1 MIDIL
6 VFVNGVKYFCV
17 LYDGIWFVVFVIMV
31 FSMEVFSTDTSI
43 AWGTVR
49 VSCSLRVRVTVITR
63 CTIRV
68 RRRVRSR
75 VSGRVRVTP
84 SIRG

>member
-1 MIDIL
+1 MW
-6 VFVNGVKYFCV
+6 FM
-17 LYDGIWFVVFVIMV
+17 LYGIMV

-43 AWGTVR
+43 VWGTVR
-49 VSCSLRVRVTVITR
+49 VSCSGRVRVTVLTR

-68 RRRVRSR
+68 RCRVRSR
-75 VSGRVRVTP
+75 VRVRVRVTP

>member
-1 MIDIL
+1 M
-6 VFVNGVKYFCV
+6 
-17 LYDGIWFVVFVIMV
+17 WFMLFVIMV

-43 AWGTVR
+43 IWCTVR
-49 VSCSLRVRVTVITR
+49 VSCSGRVRVTVLTR

-68 RRRVRSR
+68 RGRVRSR
-75 VSGRVRVTP
+75 VSGSVRVTP